1 MLIVLDLIALQCGA
15 ELAWIDGLLRRARA
29 LPALMC

>member
-1 MLIVLDLIALQCGA
+1 MLMSSILIALQCGA

-29 LPALMC
+29 LPALTC